1 MKFSSFQKYFLLL
14 TLSSWIAQESFAF
27 TSTNN
32 FSYFT
37 KNTVLYATKHQ
48 FNLPVSIFDFE
59 EKINDDDSNE
69 SKYHHEFIIP
79 IIYNFSF
86 ISFQFKIFMY
96 QDNLGYLMPLNQ
108 KINILNCTFLI

>member
-14 TLSSWIAQESFAF
+14 TLSSWIAHESFAF

-37 KNTVLYATKHQ
+37 KSTTLYATKHQ
-48 FNLPVSIFDFE
+48 FNPPVSIFDFE
-59 EKINDDDSNE
+59 EKINDDE
-69 SKYHHEFIIP
+69 SKYHHEFITP

-86 ISFQFKIFMY
+86 VSFQFKIFIY
-96 QDNLGYLMPLNQ
+96 QDNLGYLMLLNQ